1 VAALDG
7 KERESERMCIV
18 TRRREPPEAMIR
30 FVRGPD
36 GVIAP
41 DIRARLP
48 GRGVW
53 VGARAELVAEAA
65 KKRIFAKSLKEQV
78 ETPPHLA
85 QDVDRLLEAD
95 CLQMLAL
102 ANKAGAVT
110 AGFNK
115 VADLVEKRAA
125 AILVEAADGGADGKR
140 KLRQSARRAD
150 GGLRQEND
158 GVPPIVG
165 LFTSSQLD
173 LALGRTNVI
182 HAALA
187 FGGPGTSFLSR
198 CRRLAAYRGV
208 TLDGA
213 PLAAQMMRDE
223 EPDAGGRPDETV
235 DVIGSEAAEDRKLD
249 E

>member
-1 VAALDG
+1 MTALA
-7 KERESERMCIV
+7 KERESERTCIV

-53 VGARAELVAEAA
+53 VGARAGLVAEAA
-65 KKRIFAKSLKEQV
+65 KKRIFARSLKEEV
-78 ETPPHLA
+78 ETPPQLA
-85 QDVDRLLEAD
+85 ENVDRLLEAD

-115 VADLVEKRAA
+115 VADLLAKGAA
-125 AILVEAADGGADGKR
+125 AILVEASDGGADGKR
-140 KLRQSARRAD
+140 KLRQSARRAESASA
-150 GGLRQEND
+150 REND
-158 GVPPIVG
+158 GAPPIVG

-187 FGGPGTSFLSR
+187 SGGPASSFLSR
-198 CRRLAAYRGV
+198 CRRLAAYRGM

-213 PLAAQMMRDE
+213 PLAAQKMRDE
-223 EPDAGGRPDETV
+223 QPGAGGRPDETV

>member
-1 VAALDG
+1 MTAVAA
-7 KERESERMCIV
+7 KERETERTCIV
-18 TRRREPPEAMIR
+18 TRRREPPEGLIR

-36 GVIAP
+36 GVVAP

-53 VGARAELVAEAA
+53 VGARAALVAEAA
-65 KKRIFAKSLKEQV
+65 KKRMFARGLKEQV
-78 ETPPHLA
+78 ETPPELA
-85 QDVDRLLEAD
+85 LDVDRLLEAD
-95 CLQMLAL
+95 CLQMLAM

-115 VADLVEKRAA
+115 VEDLLAKGGA
-125 AILVEAADGGADGKR
+125 AILIEAADGCADGKR
-140 KLRQSARRAD
+140 KLSQSARRA
-150 GGLRQEND
+150 GAGKHEND

-187 FGGPGTSFLSR
+187 LGGPGASFLAR

-208 TLDGA
+208 ALDGA
-213 PLAAQMMRDE
+213 PLMAQITRDTQS
-223 EPDAGGRPDETV
+223 DAEGRSGEAMEAS
-235 DVIGSEAAEDRKLD
+235 GSEAAEDRKLD

>member
-1 VAALDG
+1 MAAVAKIEG
-7 KERESERMCIV
+7 ESERTCIV

-53 VGARAELVAEAA
+53 VGARATLVAEAA
-65 KKRIFAKSLKEQV
+65 KKRLFARSLKEQV
-78 ETPPHLA
+78 ETPPQLA
-85 QDVDRLLEAD
+85 EDVDRLLEAD

-102 ANKAGAVT
+102 ANKAGAAT

-115 VADLVEKRAA
+115 VADLLAKGTA
-125 AILVEAADGGADGKR
+125 AILVEARDGGADGKR
-140 KLRQSARRAD
+140 KLRQSARRAENA
-150 GGLRQEND
+150 RAREND
-158 GVPPIVG
+158 SVPPIIG

-187 FGGPGTSFLSR
+187 PGGPGASFLSR

-213 PLAAQMMRDE
+213 PLAAQTMRDE
-223 EPDAGGRPDETV
+223 LPDAGGRPGETL

>member
-1 VAALDG
+1 MDDAEITETEG
-7 KERESERMCIV
+7 SERTCIV
-18 TRRREPPEAMIR
+18 TRRRGSPETMIR
-30 FVRGPD
+30 FVRAPD
-36 GVIAP
+36 GAVTP
-41 DIRARLP
+41 DIRGRLP

-53 VGARAELVAEAA
+53 VGASAKLVAEAV
-65 KKRIFAKSLKEQV
+65 KKRLFARGLKEKAEAAPQ
-78 ETPPHLA
+78 LA
-85 QDVDRLLEAD
+85 ADLDRLLEND

-115 VADLVEKRAA
+115 VEDLLTKSGVAV
-125 AILVEAADGGADGKR
+125 LVEATDGGADGKR
-140 KLRQSARRAD
+140 KLRQSARRVSAE
-150 GGLRQEND
+150 RENG

-165 LFTSSQLD
+165 LFTSGQLD

-187 FGGPGTSFLSR
+187 AGGPAKGFLAR

-208 TLDGA
+208 ALDGA
-213 PLAAQMMRDE
+213 PLAAQAEMDDG
-223 EPDAGGRPDETV
+223 PDAAARRTGTQDEN
-235 DVIGSEAAEDRKLD
+235 GSDAAEDRKLD

>member
-1 VAALDG
+1 MALAK
-7 KERESERMCIV
+7 KESESERTCIV
-18 TRRREPPEAMIR
+18 TRRREPPEGMIR

-41 DIRARLP
+41 DIRGRLP

-53 VGARAELVAEAA
+53 VGAQASLVAEAA
-65 KKRIFAKSLKEQV
+65 RKRLFARSLKEQT
-78 ETPPHLA
+78 EASPALA
-85 QDVDRLLEAD
+85 EDVDRLLAAD

-115 VADLVEKRAA
+115 VADTIAKGAAGVLVAA
-125 AILVEAADGGADGKR
+125 VDGGADGKR
-140 KLRQSARRAD
+140 KLRQCARRAE
-150 GGLRQEND
+150 GERSTEND

-165 LFTSSQLD
+165 LFTSNQLD

-187 FGGPGTSFLSR
+187 SGGPGASFLSR

-208 TLDGA
+208 ALDGA
-213 PLAAQMMRDE
+213 PLAAQMRDE
-223 EPDAGGRPDETV
+223 HPDADERPVGIVELD
-235 DVIGSEAAEDRKLD
+235 GSEAAEDRKLD

>member
-1 VAALDG
+1 MAT
-7 KERESERMCIV
+7 KERETERTCIV
-18 TRRREPPEAMIR
+18 TRRREPPEGLIR

-36 GVIAP
+36 GVVAP

-53 VGARAELVAEAA
+53 VGARAALVAEAA
-65 KKRIFAKSLKEQV
+65 KKRMFARGLKEQV
-78 ETPPHLA
+78 ETPPALVE
-85 QDVDRLLEAD
+85 DVDRLLEAD
-95 CLQMLAL
+95 CLQMLAM

-115 VADLVEKRAA
+115 VDDLLTKGAVGA
-125 AILVEAADGGADGKR
+125 LLEAADGGADGKR
-140 KLRQSARRAD
+140 KLRQSARRTQA
-150 GGLRQEND
+150 GRYEND

-187 FGGPGTSFLSR
+187 LGGPGDGFLAR

-208 TLDGA
+208 ALDGA
-213 PLAAQMMRDE
+213 PLAAQEMRDVP
-223 EPDAGGRPDETV
+223 PDAEGRSDEAMETS
-235 DVIGSEAAEDRKLD
+235 GSEAAEDRKLD